1 MNRDDHGYGDQL
13 VVRLSR
19 KTKKDLRET
28 GKTFSMRISDFARVA
43 IIEGLKQIRT
53 RGAIEAESEN

>member
-1 MNRDDHGYGDQL
+1 
-13 VVRLSR
+13 
-19 KTKKDLRET
+19 
-28 GKTFSMRISDFARVA
+28 MRISDFARVA